1 MILSKFIL
9 NLDVNLV
16 VNLIFMLI
24 RQYVWKTL
32 VVWWAMSGKKWVGL
46 VKIYLFT
53 IDSIYFSD
61 QAISFLFAISE
72 KKILS
77 LDI

>member
-9 NLDVNLV
+9 NLDVNSV

-32 VVWWAMSGKKWVGL
+32 VVWWAMSGKKCVGL

-61 QAISFLFAISE
+61 QAISLFFAISE
-72 KKILS
+72 KKILR